1 MMHELG
7 ICLWFDK
14 NAKEASDFYKN
25 TFSEFEPISE
35 NPLAINYRFYGR
47 RFMHLNGGPGYP
59 INPSISFFLNIH
71 EEEEIQR
78 IWDAIIHDGGSIL
91 MPLNTYPWSA
101 KYGWCADK
109 YGVNWQI
116 MMGHNSSAKI
126 APNLM
131 FTGANNGKASEAID
145 FYTQLFPKSEIQFK
159 QFYEK
164 EEQDIEGNIKYSQ
177 FLLNGQVFHAME
189 SSMPDMQPFNEG
201 VSFVITVDNQEEI
214 DYYWDHLVLDGQPGR
229 CGWLKDKFGVSWQI
243 VPSNLGKLMSN
254 PDTAPKA
261 TYAFLQMS
269 KFVIAD
275 LEKAVQ
281 S

>member
-1 MMHELG
+1 MIHELG

-14 NAKEASDFYKN
+14 NAKEAADFYKN
-25 TFSEFEPISE
+25 TFSEFDPISE
-35 NPLAINYRFYGR
+35 NPLAINYRIYGR

-78 IWDAIIHDGGSIL
+78 IWDSIMQDGGSIL

-116 MMGHNSSAKI
+116 MMGQDSSAKI
-126 APNLM
+126 APSFM
-131 FTGANNGKASEAID
+131 FTGTNNGKAFESIH

-164 EEQDIEGNIKYSQ
+164 GEQDIEGNIKYSQ

-189 SSMPDMQPFNEG
+189 SSMPNVHPFNEG
-201 VSFVITVDNQEEI
+201 VSFIITVDNQEEI
-214 DYYWDHLVLDGQPGR
+214 DYYWNHLVLDGQPGR

-243 VPSNLGKLMSN
+243 VPSHLGKFMSN
-254 PDTAPKA
+254 PETAPKA

>member
-1 MMHELG
+1 MIHELG

-14 NAKEASDFYKN
+14 NAKEAADFYIH

-59 INPSISFFLNIH
+59 INPSISFFLNIN
-71 EEEEIQR
+71 EEKEIQR
-78 IWDAIIHDGGSIL
+78 IWDAIMHNGGSIL
-91 MPLNTYPWSA
+91 MPLNTYPWST

-116 MMGHNSSAKI
+116 MMGHDSPAKI
-126 APNLM
+126 APSFM
-131 FTGANNGKASEAID
+131 FTGTNNGKASEAID

-159 QFYEK
+159 QLYEK
-164 EEQDIEGNIKYSQ
+164 GEQDIEGNIKYSQ

-189 SSMPDMQPFNEG
+189 SSTPNVHSFNEG
-201 VSFVITVDNQEEI
+201 VSFIITVDNQEEI
-214 DYYWDHLVLDGQPGR
+214 DYYWDHLILDGQPGR

-243 VPSNLGKLMSN
+243 VPSNLGKFMSN
-254 PDTAPKA
+254 PETAPKA